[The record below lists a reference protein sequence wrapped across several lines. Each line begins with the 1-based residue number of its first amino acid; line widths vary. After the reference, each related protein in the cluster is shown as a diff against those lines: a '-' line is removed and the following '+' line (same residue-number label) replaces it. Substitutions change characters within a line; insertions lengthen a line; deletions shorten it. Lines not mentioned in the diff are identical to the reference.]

1 MFTEISQSGH
11 EQVLYCYDEVSGL
24 RAIIAL
30 HDTRYGMAM
39 GATRLWPYLSEADAL
54 RDALRLSRGM
64 TYKAACANIPVGG
77 GKAVI
82 IGEPSRKGRDFF
94 HAYGRFIE
102 QLGGRFVT
110 GQDVNLS
117 IEDVRTIAER
127 TKHVVGVTG
136 LGGGPTVATATG
148 VVYGMLAAV
157 KFRFGVPELRG
168 LTIAVQGVG
177 GVGKELCI
185 QLHALGARLVISD
198 VDSTK
203 TTEIARLTGARI
215 VAPAEIH
222 SSPAEIYAP
231 CALGGVLNDITIP
244 QINAK
249 IVAGSANNQLAEETR
264 HSELLAET
272 GILYCPDYVINA
284 GGLINVYHEMIGYDE
299 YEEKAH
305 LGEIAGTLKKIFDS
319 AQSGGITPY
328 LAAHAIGNERICA
341 WRKTKIHQ
349 EKSAISQPAASPL
362 LASKHLDVVESA

>member
-1 MFTEISQSGH
+1 MFTEISKSGH
-11 EQVLYCYDEVSGL
+11 EQVLYCYDEGTDL

-39 GATRLWPYLSEADAL
+39 GATRLWPYRSEADAL
-54 RDALRLSRGM
+54 QDALRLSRGM

-82 IGEPSRKGRDFF
+82 ISEPSKKGRDFF

-117 IEDVRTIAER
+117 IEDVRTIAEK
-127 TKHVVGVTG
+127 TKHVVGITG
-136 LGGGPTVATATG
+136 LGGGPTVATAKG

-157 KFRFGVPELRG
+157 KFKFRASELRG

-177 GVGKELCI
+177 GVGKELCM

-198 VDSTK
+198 IDSTK
-203 TTEIARLTGARI
+203 TTEIAGVTGAKI
-215 VAPAEIH
+215 AAPAEIH
-222 SSPAEIYAP
+222 SLPVEIYAP
-231 CALGGVLNDITIP
+231 CALGAILNDITIP
-244 QINAK
+244 QIKAK

-264 HSELLAET
+264 DGQLLAEA

-284 GGLINVYHEMIGYDE
+284 GGLINVYNEMIGYDE
-299 YEEKAH
+299 GREKVH
-305 LGEIAGTLKKIFDS
+305 LGGISKTLQRIFAS
-319 AQSGGITPY
+319 ARSEGMTTY
-328 LAAHAIGNERICA
+328 EAAHAIGNERICA
-341 WRKTKIHQ
+341 WRKTNIPQ
-349 EKSAISQPAASPL
+349 EKISLKYSSHAVS
-362 LASKHLDVVESA
+362 

>member
-1 MFTEISQSGH
+1 MFTEISKSGH
-11 EQVLYCYDEVSGL
+11 EQVLYCYDKVTDL

-30 HDTRYGMAM
+30 HDTRYGIAM
-39 GATRLWPYLSEADAL
+39 GATRLWPYHSEEDAL

-82 IGEPSRKGRDFF
+82 IGEPSKKGRDFF

-117 IEDVRTIAER
+117 MEDVRIIAEK

-136 LGGGPTVATATG
+136 VGGGPTVATAAG
-148 VVYGMLAAV
+148 VIYGMLAAV
-157 KFRFGVPELRG
+157 KFKLQASGLRG

-177 GVGKELCI
+177 GVGKELCV

-198 VDSTK
+198 IDSTK
-203 TTEIARLTGARI
+203 TTEIARLTGAKI

-222 SSPAEIYAP
+222 SLPVEIYAP
-231 CALGGVLNDITIP
+231 CALGAILNEITIP
-244 QINAK
+244 QIKAK
-249 IVAGSANNQLAEETR
+249 IVAGSANNQLADEAR
-264 HSELLAET
+264 HSQLMAEA

-284 GGLINVYHEMIGYDE
+284 GGLIYVYNEMIGYDE
-299 YEEKAH
+299 HREKAH
-305 LGEIAGTLKKIFDS
+305 LGEISKTLQRIFAS
-319 AQSGGITPY
+319 AQSEGITTY
-328 LAAHAIGNERICA
+328 EAAHAIGNEQIRA
-341 WRKTKIHQ
+341 WRETNIPQ
-349 EKSAISQPAASPL
+349 EKISLTYASHAAS
-362 LASKHLDVVESA
+362 